1 MITPGDLLIKESEFV
16 SPRIIFKLI
25 TSSTDE
31 RIYYLYNA
39 QDSTALSTS
48 CLVPRAQSLTKQ
60 PVLPLLRPDGTLL
73 TRAQSD
79 KTR

>member
-48 CLVPRAQSLTKQ
+48 CLVP
-60 PVLPLLRPDGTLL
+60 PYGTLL